1 MKYAILAAG
10 EGSRLCEEGVEDPKP
25 LVKVGGEHLV
35 DRLCRIFRQNGANE
49 MAVVCNNR
57 TPQTYRHLKELSQH
71 LQGLSQQHLPPL
83 HIHVETTLSSMHSL
97 YALSPWLK
105 GDEPFLVTTVDTIF
119 DEDEFR
125 EYITSFQSAVTEG
138 YDAMM
143 VVTDYIDDEKP
154 LYVDVADDFT
164 IRGFFD
170 TADYPATK
178 RYVSGGIYGLTPQTL
193 NVLEHCISN
202 GESRMRNFQ
211 RALVA
216 EGLRLKAFP
225 FTKVLDID
233 HKRDIEKAEAF
244 LEEMRK

>member
-10 EGSRLCEEGVEDPKP
+10 EGSRLHEEGVDEPKP

-35 DRLCRIFRQNGANE
+35 DRLCRLFRQNGARE
-49 MAVVCNNR
+49 MAVVCNDR
-57 TPQTYRHLKELSQH
+57 TPQTYRHLATLS
-71 LQGLSQQHLPPL
+71 LPL
-83 HIHVETTLSSMHSL
+83 HIHVESTPSSMHSL
-97 YALSPWLK
+97 YALSSWLK

-119 DEDEFR
+119 DEVEFGR
-125 EYITSFQSAVTEG
+125 YITSFQLAVAEG

-178 RYVSGGIYGLTPQTL
+178 RYVSGGIYGLTSKTL
-193 NVLEHCISN
+193 EVLEHCMHN

-216 EGLRLKAFP
+216 EGLRLKAYP

-233 HKRDIEKAEAF
+233 HKSDLEKAEKF
-244 LEEMRK
+244 VRELKT

>member
-10 EGSRLCEEGVEDPKP
+10 DGNRLHEEGVEEPKP

-35 DRLCRIFRQNGANE
+35 DRLCRIFRQNGAGE
-49 MAVVCNNR
+49 MAVVCNDR
-57 TPQTYRHLKELSQH
+57 TPQVYCHLMTLSPS
-71 LQGLSQQHLPPL
+71 LF
-83 HIHVETTLSSMHSL
+83 IHVESTPSSMHSL
-97 YALSPWLK
+97 YALSGWLK

-119 DEDEFR
+119 DEGEFYR
-125 EYITSFQSAVTEG
+125 YMAAFQSAVAEG

-143 VVTDYIDDEKP
+143 GVTDYIDDESP

-170 TADYPATK
+170 TADYPAKK

-193 NVLEHCISN
+193 DVLERCICK

-216 EGLRLKAFP
+216 EGLRLKAYP

-233 HKRDIEKAEAF
+233 HKRDIKKAEKF
-244 LEEMRK
+244 VRELKK

>member
-10 EGSRLCEEGVEDPKP
+10 EGSRLHKEGVEEPKP
-25 LVKVGGEHLV
+25 LVKIGGEYLV

-49 MAVVCNNR
+49 IAVVCNDR
-57 TPQTYRHLKELSQH
+57 TPQVYGHLKTLS
-71 LQGLSQQHLPPL
+71 PL
-83 HIHVETTLSSMHSL
+83 HVHVESTPSSMHSL
-97 YALSPWLK
+97 FALSRWLK
-105 GDEPFLVTTVDTIF
+105 SEDPFLVTTVDTIF
-119 DEDEFR
+119 DEVELGR
-125 EYITSFQSAVTEG
+125 YIMSFQLAVAEG

-170 TADYPATK
+170 TADYPADK

-193 NVLEHCISN
+193 EVLERCIRD
-202 GESRMRNFQ
+202 GECRMRNFQ

-216 EGLRLKAFP
+216 EGLRLKAYP

-233 HKRDIEKAEAF
+233 HKGDIRKAEEF
-244 LEEMRK
+244 VRELQK